1 MNAIVLDTDVLSFML
16 RGANEFA
23 NFEGLLKDK
32 KIVLSFAT
40 VLEIEFWFASDEK
53 RHQFLATWKECL
65 AKYEVHHSSTSLIH
79 RAVSLAIHLVEKTGS
94 KPRKHWS
101 DIWIAATA
109 LELGIPLVTNNVKD
123 FKKFEALGLQILSPE
138 T

>member
-16 RGANEFA
+16 RGASEFA
-23 NFEGLLKDK
+23 NFEELLEDK

-65 AKYEVHHSSTSLIH
+65 AKYEVYHSSTSLIH
-79 RAVSLAIHLVEKTGS
+79 RAVSIAIYLVEKTS
-94 KPRKHWS
+94 VKPRTHWS

-123 FKKFEALGLQILSPE
+123 FKKFETLGLKILSPQ